1 LEENFDRF
9 NFAIYKEKEMA
20 DFRRWIPVLAVLALL
35 LGSAFT
41 ASAQQGVCQAN
52 TAVTPALRAEGLT
65 ELVGDV
71 VLTCSN
77 LIAGGTRQINIQLF
91 FNTSVTSRLL
101 TNAFATNVTEA
112 LLLLDEPASGT
123 LAPCE
128 VAAGCTSGT
137 ANAFR
142 GQIPA
147 GVTNSLLF
155 TGVPIDAT
163 GTNRTIRITNVRVN
177 ANGIGISGGNSIP
190 VPISAF
196 ISISP
201 AQSITLSNPL
211 QTVGTVQKGL
221 TFTVGKPAPFSLAQ
235 CFSQT
240 NTEVATITFSEAFPT
255 AFKLRLA
262 TLNGDGTPA
271 PQDTPGQIVFSESGF
286 FPGGSGAPG
295 LADFGTRLKAV
306 FKNIPAGAT
315 VTVPLTLTDS
325 VTGAIATLVS
335 SEAGAMSASDT
346 GDLTATNGSATAV
359 WEVTTLDPNSNFLI
373 DNLTGSVTV
382 SFTAN
387 PGQNS
392 PALGTATVQGS
403 FAPTSTVT
411 TASRAAPIPR
421 FADTSTATN
430 AFLINP
436 CVTNLLFPFVTAHSP
451 FDTGLAISN
460 TSADPWGTSTQTG
473 TCDVYAFSSGTPGY
487 KGKVF
492 TSPTPVAAGTTWTF
506 LASTE
511 LPGINGYVIATC
523 RFQYAHGFAFI
534 SDLGARNLAMGYL
547 ALLIPDQGTTRN
559 PSPFVC
565 AGAPDGFGGA
575 PCPTTGEQ
583 LGQ

>member
-1 LEENFDRF
+1 
-9 NFAIYKEKEMA
+9 MA

-77 LIAGGTRQINIQLF
+77 LIPGGTRQVNIQLF

-123 LAPCE
+123 LAPCD

-221 TFTVGKPAPFSLAQ
+221 NFAIGNKGTNGATLNSSLAQ

-240 NTEVATITFSEAFPT
+240 NSEVISITFSEAFPT

-306 FKNIPAGAT
+306 FKNIPTGAT
-315 VTVPLTLTDS
+315 VTVPLTLTDTVS
-325 VTGAIATLVS
+325 GAIATLVS

-346 GDLTATNGSATAV
+346 GDLTATNGTATAV
-359 WEVTTLDPNSNFLI
+359 WEVTSLDPNSNFLI
-373 DNLTGSVTV
+373 DNLTGIVTV

-411 TASRAAPIPR
+411 TASRTAPIPR
-421 FADTSTATN
+421 FADTSTAAN

-451 FDTGLAISN
+451 FDTGIAISN

-473 TCDVYAFSSGTPGY
+473 TCDVYAFSAGTPGY
-487 KGKVF
+487 KGKAF

-565 AGAPDGFGGA
+565 AGTVGFVAGGTGVTGV